1 MVTSLIDI
9 GFYSM
14 SPDDFSDSKAKGGSA
29 VVA

>member
-9 GFYSM
+9 GFYSV
-14 SPDDFSDSKAKGGSA
+14 SPDDLSDNKAKDGSA